1 MKKENDSILL
11 SASDLSG
18 HLACA
23 HLTELNLLALNGTIE
38 SSTFTDPL
46 LEILQERGLEFE
58 HKYLEKLK
66 AEGKTIIAEG
76 DFLSADK
83 TIAAMREGVDVI
95 YQANLRKGLWRGRAD
110 FLVKVD
116 TPSKLGNW
124 SYQVVDAKL
133 ARETRTGTILQLCLY
148 SEMIADIQGIAPQ
161 LAYVITP
168 ENEFTQHAY
177 RLDEFAAYYR
187 WVKGRLEQRMA
198 IADTPGN
205 TYPLPCAHCMICS
218 WWQYCDTPAACR

>member
-1 MKKENDSILL
+1 
-11 SASDLSG
+11 
-18 HLACA
+18 
-23 HLTELNLLALNGTIE
+23 
-38 SSTFTDPL
+38 
-46 LEILQERGLEFE
+46 
-58 HKYLEKLK
+58 
-66 AEGKTIIAEG
+66 
-76 DFLSADK
+76 
-83 TIAAMREGVDVI
+83 MREGVDVI
-95 YQANLRKGLWRGRAD
+95 YQANLRKGMWRGRAD

-133 ARETRTGTILQLCLY
+133 ARETRTGTILQLFLY

-187 WVKGRLEQRMA
+187 WVKGRLEERMA
-198 IADTPGN
+198 IAGTPGN
-205 TYPLPCAHCMICS
+205 TYSLPCAHCMVCS
-218 WWQYCDTPAACR
+218 WWQYCDRQRHADDHLTLVAGLSTNHSKQIKLWDVSTLAGLANVPIPLPFVNSGDVDPAFRDVDPPRVAGSNSKSFLRV